1 MSAYKHV
8 GWCLLCLPLA
18 GGAAP
23 CELPPGYEIPAAGQ
37 LSSANRKRLTPA
49 VNRAAAQHS
58 VEPALVHAVI
68 AAESAFNPV
77 AVSDD
82 GAIGLMQL
90 LPATAAE
97 YGEVDLCDPVA
108 NVEVGTQHLARL
120 LRRYRNI
127 SHALAAYNAGEGTM
141 ASQRRRVTYLE
152 TRKFVVRAIEYY
164 WQFKGRARAQ

>member
-1 MSAYKHV
+1 MKRL
-8 GWCLLCLPLA
+8 GWLLFCLPLA
-18 GGAAP
+18 TGAAA
-23 CELPPGYEIPAAGQ
+23 CELPPGYEVPAAGQ
-37 LSSANRKRLTPA
+37 VSSANRRLLAPA
-49 VNRAAAQHS
+49 VSRAAERYS
-58 VEPALVHAVI
+58 VEPALVQAVI
-68 AAESAFNPV
+68 AAESAYNPA
-77 AVSDD
+77 AVSAD

-97 YGEVDLCDPVA
+97 YGEVDLCDPAV

-152 TRKFVVRAIEYY
+152 TRKFVVRAIDYY
-164 WQFKGRARAQ
+164 WQYMGRARTRAQ